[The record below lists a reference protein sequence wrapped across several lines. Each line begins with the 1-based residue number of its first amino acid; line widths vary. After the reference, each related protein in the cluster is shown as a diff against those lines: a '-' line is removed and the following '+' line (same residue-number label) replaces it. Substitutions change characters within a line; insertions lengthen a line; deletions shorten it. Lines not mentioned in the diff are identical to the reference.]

1 MRKSILFIAAFFV
14 YVAQAQN
21 LNIGHTTLT
30 FNDPARSG
38 GFGSG
43 GGPGRQI
50 QTEVYYPATVVGENT
65 AVADGQWPIIVFGH
79 GFAMNWDAYANI
91 WNYLV
96 PYGYILAFPRTE
108 GGLFPAPSHG
118 DFGLDLTLVAQKMG
132 ESGQNINS
140 IFYNKISDYTCAMGH
155 SMGGGAAVLAASQ
168 SSVFDCYLGLAP
180 AETNPSAISAAAN
193 LQLPSLILSGSNGG
207 VTPPSQHHLP
217 TFEAIAH
224 ECKSFANLI
233 GGGHCYFANA
243 NFNCDFGE
251 STSSTGISLSR
262 AEQQSIMFEQ
272 ITSWLAYFLNRSC
285 EAYQTFIDYPMNGIE
300 LNSNCPAMQPAVA
313 ITQNG
318 NTLSTT
324 AQGVAYQWY
333 LNGEPILGASNPTL
347 DVPNNFSG
355 VYQLLVT
362 FEYGCQFSN
371 NIANLTELA
380 VNWSVYPNPAADNIV
395 IDRQD
400 LLFGT
405 YTLFNLQGQLVQYG
419 KIDAENTVINVQ
431 HIQTGSY
438 FLELKSDTKLRFKV
452 LIQH

>member
-1 MRKSILFIAAFFV
+1 MRKSLLFFAAFFV
-14 YVAQAQN
+14 CIAQAQN
-21 LNIGHTTLT
+21 LNIGHSTLT
-30 FNDPARSG
+30 FNDPTRSG

-50 QTEVYYPATVVGENT
+50 QTEVYYPATAAGENT
-65 AVADGQWPIIVFGH
+65 AVADGQWPVIVFGH

-96 PYGYILAFPRTE
+96 PYGYIMAFPRTE

-118 DFGLDLTLVAQKMG
+118 DFGQDITLVAQKLS
-132 ESGQNINS
+132 ESSQNTNS
-140 IFYNKISDYTCAMGH
+140 IFYNKISDYSCAMGH

-168 SSVFDCYLGLAP
+168 STIFDCYLGLAP

-193 LQLPSLILSGSNGG
+193 LQLPSLILSGSNDG

-217 TFEAIAH
+217 IFEAITH

-285 EAYQTFIDYPMNGIE
+285 EAYQTFIDYPINSIE
-300 LNSNCPAMQPAVA
+300 LNSNCPAIQPAVA

-318 NTLSTT
+318 NTLSTS

-347 DVPNNFSG
+347 AVPNNFSG

-362 FEYGCQFSN
+362 FEYGCQMSN
-371 NIANLTELA
+371 NIANLTELTRS
-380 VNWSVYPNPAADNIV
+380 WRFIPNPAADFIELQTDN
-395 IDRQD
+395 
-400 LLFGT
+400 LSTGT
-405 YTLFNLQGQLVQYG
+405 YMLFNLQGQLVLSG
-419 KIDAENTVINVQ
+419 NISVENTCIDVQ
-431 HIQTGSY
+431 SIQTGTY
-438 FLELKSDTKLRFKV
+438 FLELNADKKLRFKV